1 MTPQI
6 NSFLTFHSKIALTSQ
21 LIFEMLVQSQRNEN
35 GSIVF
40 NIGAYYPNFG
50 SQDWMEFKALQS
62 YGTGLQQLSE
72 RDDGTKS
79 RLNIVGV
86 QYINYFTRNGSASSI
101 WSSSMGYLLPTAKSY
116 ATSLLAKLERGQ
128 EHLWVVSWRHFMIM
142 GMLNL
147 CPYLQFPSQ

>member
-50 SQDWMEFKALQS
+50 SQDWMEFKALQVS
-62 YGTGLQQLSE
+62 LSPTTNALV
-72 RDDGTKS
+72 DDSGETE
-79 RLNIVGV
+79 
-86 QYINYFTRNGSASSI
+86 T
-101 WSSSMGYLLPTAKSY
+101 
-116 ATSLLAKLERGQ
+116 
-128 EHLWVVSWRHFMIM
+128 
-142 GMLNL
+142 
-147 CPYLQFPSQ
+147 